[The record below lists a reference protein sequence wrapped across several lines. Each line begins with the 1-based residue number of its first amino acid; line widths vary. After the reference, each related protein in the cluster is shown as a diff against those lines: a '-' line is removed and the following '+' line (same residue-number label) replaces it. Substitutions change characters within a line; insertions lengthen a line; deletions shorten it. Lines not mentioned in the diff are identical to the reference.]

1 MRNIPNFTTE
11 YGAAALVLQE
21 IPLRQE
27 AYCLVQWAVP
37 GNEGALLE
45 ECARFCRMAGA
56 DRVYAT
62 GLTCPGEPAFQLLGM
77 TASKQSIPETDAAL
91 WPLLPEGFPDFH
103 RIYNEAM
110 ATVPAARSIGEG
122 DQARLLAQGGC
133 YFVHRGKT
141 LLGLGQVEE
150 NRLLSIVS
158 CVPGQGRWVAAALLS
173 AVQADTV
180 ELQVA
185 STNTR
190 ALHLYR
196 RMGFVTVGVA
206 EEWWEI

>member
-27 AYCLVQWAVP
+27 AYCLAQWAVP
-37 GNEGALLE
+37 GGEDALLE

-56 DRVYAT
+56 ARVYAT
-62 GLTCPGEPAFQLLGM
+62 GLSRPGSPAFRLLRM
-77 TASKQSIPETDAAL
+77 TASRAAIPGTDAAL
-91 WPLLPEGFPDFH
+91 WPLLPEGFADF
-103 RIYNEAM
+103 RQIYNAAM
-110 ATVPAARSIGEG
+110 AAVPAARSIGEG
-122 DQARLLAQGGC
+122 DRARLLAQGGC
-133 YFVHRGKT
+133 YFVHRGRT

-158 CVPGQGRWVAAALLS
+158 CVPGQGRCVAAALLS
-173 AVQADTV
+173 TVQADTV

-185 STNTR
+185 STNAR
-190 ALHLYR
+190 ALRLYQKL
-196 RMGFVTVGVA
+196 GFVTVGVA